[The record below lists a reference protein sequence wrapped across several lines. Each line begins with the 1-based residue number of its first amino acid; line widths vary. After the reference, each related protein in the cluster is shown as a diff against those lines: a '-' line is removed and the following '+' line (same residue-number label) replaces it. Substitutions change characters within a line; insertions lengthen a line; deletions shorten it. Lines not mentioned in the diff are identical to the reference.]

1 MGLVIEH
8 VTKRFGKMTA
18 VNDISLELESGKML
32 GFLGRN
38 GAGKTTTFRMI
49 LGLSEPTEGHIT
61 YNGKKLDKT
70 MYNRIGYLPEERG
83 LHGKLT
89 VEEELKYL
97 ATLKGM
103 SKQKYNSKYRIG
115 LSALILLKTAKNEL
129 IVYQK
134 GINKKFSC

>member
-1 MGLVIEH
+1 
-8 VTKRFGKMTA
+8 
-18 VNDISLELESGKML
+18 ML

-70 MYNRIGYLPEERG
+70 MYNRIGYYQKHG

-89 VEEELKYL
+89 VEENKYL

-103 SKQKYNSKYRIG
+103 SKTEIQQQISYWLRR
-115 LSALILLKTAKNEL
+115 
-129 IVYQK
+129 
-134 GINKKFSC
+134 

>member
-1 MGLVIEH
+1 
-8 VTKRFGKMTA
+8 MTA

-83 LHGKLT
+83 LHGKLNSRRRIEIFGNFKGNVKNRNT
-89 VEEELKYL
+89 TANIVL
-97 ATLKGM
+97 A
-103 SKQKYNSKYRIG
+103 
-115 LSALILLKTAKNEL
+115 
-129 IVYQK
+129 
-134 GINKKFSC
+134 